1 MRQLGRPHASQ
12 QIRRVETAPRIG
24 KTHTGDRCFDFLTE
38 SAQHNILQLECTFL
52 DLIKIIATG
61 IT

>member
-1 MRQLGRPHASQ
+1 MHQLGRPRASQ
-12 QIRRVETAPRIG
+12 PIRRVETAPRLG

-38 SAQHNILQLECTFL
+38 SAQHDILQLECTFL
-52 DLIKIIATG
+52 DQIKIISTG